1 MRRLRFALVAALG
14 AVVLV
19 GAGCG
24 GDDGE
29 AGDTTETTTETTTDE
44 TTEPTGAGG
53 ALQGTVGPGFTITL
67 TTADGEP
74 VTALTAGSYELV
86 IEDLSAAHNFH
97 LTGPAVDISTDV
109 AEEGTQTVSLDLA
122 AGEYS
127 FVCDPHAGQM
137 NGSVEVS

>member
-1 MRRLRFALVAALG
+1 MRRLTFALVAALG
-14 AVVLV
+14 AVALV

-24 GDDGE
+24 GDDE

-44 TTEPTGAGG
+44 TTQPTGAGG

-67 TTADGEP
+67 TTAEGEP
-74 VTALTAGSYELV
+74 VTALTAGSYELE
-86 IEDLSAAHNFH
+86 IEDLSSAHNFH
-97 LTGPAVDISTDV
+97 MSGPGVDVSTDV
-109 AEEGTQTVSLDLA
+109 GEEGAQTFSLDLA
-122 AGEYS
+122 AGTYS